1 MSDMLLPGGPGERR
15 GERDGR
21 PGYMQAVGTRGA
33 RGAIVIALAVIAGVV
48 LLQVVDKGSPGGGS
62 GASTPTVVTN
72 ATNGSTTTTTINGV
86 MHADGRV
93 EGEVVLTHN
102 GSVQSIA
109 STNGTGMRT
118 VPFVN
123 EKGDVPLSEEARDAL
138 SGPAKACKT
147 GLGLVRGVSG

>member
-1 MSDMLLPGGPGERR
+1 MAGNGLWASMSCEEVPDGKGGV
-15 GERDGR
+15 DIN
-21 PGYMQAVGTRGA
+21 VKGA
-33 RGAIVIALAVIAGVV
+33 TKPVPE
-48 LLQVVDKGSPGGGS
+48 Q
-62 GASTPTVVTN
+62 
-72 ATNGSTTTTTINGV
+72 NGSTTTTTINGV